1 MTLFWYMLRQLFVA
15 TLFAVV
21 ALGFVVFPA
30 VAVSAVHKLGGVSLG
45 AVLRYVPM
53 VGVELLP
60 YLLSLGFLLAVVST
74 FGRLAGDKEWI
85 AIQMA
90 GVHPARLLV
99 PGMLLAVVLGGATT
113 FVASVLSPAWKL
125 EQGNFRNNTLIEA
138 FRQLAPGR
146 TELDFGPF
154 YIGSRARDGSS
165 FVDVQ
170 IRVAPEGKDP
180 LVLVAKRA
188 TLQFVEDE
196 LFIELDEPYYVGDDH
211 RMRVMEVQHVLKLSE
226 IFERRDADTS
236 RAKYRTSG
244 TLIEDLAAG
253 GLDVEKQRRY
263 RFELHRRLA
272 LGATFLMFLLVG
284 VPTGLWLRSGGQLS
298 GLGAAS
304 LYAFGYYVLSLQ
316 LGKGLAY
323 SGQLPAELA
332 AWLAVGI
339 GTFLGAVLTWRW
351 TLR

>member
-1 MTLFWYMLRQLFVA
+1 MTLFWYILRQLFVA
-15 TLFAVV
+15 TVFAVV

-45 AVLRYVPM
+45 AVVRYVPM

-90 GVHPARLLV
+90 GVHPARLLL
-99 PGMLLAVVLGGATT
+99 PGALLALMLGGTTT
-113 FVASVLSPAWKL
+113 FVASTLSPSWKL
-125 EQGNFRNNTLIEA
+125 EQGNFRVNALIEA

-154 YIGSRARDGSS
+154 YIGSRARDGNS
-165 FVDVQ
+165 FVDAQ
-170 IRVAPEGKDP
+170 IRVAQEGKEP
-180 LVLVAKRA
+180 VVLVAERA
-188 TLQFVEDE
+188 TLQIVGNE
-196 LFIELDEPYYVGDDH
+196 LFIELDEPHYVGEDH
-211 RMRVMEVQHVLKLSE
+211 RLRLEEIQRRILLSDL
-226 IFERRDADTS
+226 FERRSADTS
-236 RAKYRTSG
+236 RAKYRTSAI
-244 TLIEDLAAG
+244 LAKDLAQG
-253 GLDVEKQRRY
+253 DLTLEKQRRY
-263 RFELHRRLA
+263 RFAIHRRLA

-304 LYAFGYYVLSLQ
+304 MYAFGYYVLSLQ

-339 GTFLGAVLTWRW
+339 GLLIGAAMTWRS
-351 TLR
+351 TVR